1 MDVDLEVSAEAA
13 IEVDLELQASWAAN
27 IGKLE
32 VAYYRK
38 TTAA

>member
-13 IEVDLELQASWAAN
+13 IEVDLEFKASWAAN

-32 VAYYRK
+32 VAY
-38 TTAA
+38 